1 MKKRNKKNILDINF
15 ISDTLFVLSGLAV
28 MIIFMIISALIMSG
42 ISLSYK
48 ITVIIA
54 ETSLCA
60 GCFISGFFYALFKR
74 KNGLFNGMI
83 NAIKIYL
90 VIFITGLIFMD
101 KISPELI
108 PLRFAGAVIS
118 GMLGGIYGVN
128 SKFKKPI

>member
-1 MKKRNKKNILDINF
+1 MKRRNKKSILDINF
-15 ISDTLFVLSGLAV
+15 ISDTLFVLAGLAV
-28 MIIFMIISALIMSG
+28 MIILMIISAFILSG

-48 ITVIIA
+48 MTAVLA
-54 ETSLCA
+54 EISLCA
-60 GCFISGFFYALFKR
+60 GCFVSGFFYALFKR
-74 KNGLFNGMI
+74 KNGLFNGMM
-83 NAIKIYL
+83 NAVKIYL

-108 PLRFAGAVIS
+108 PLRFAGAVLS